1 MPSRKQ
7 FAEMISAIAGQ
18 SGKMEPRL
26 EQAAAAIARREG
38 AAAVTPQK
46 IIAEYNRMSGAPG
59 GQSFG
64 PPQPRTAAEMRGAPE
79 TPTGRDPVA
88 FERRLQSDRP
98 RMEQAVTEE
107 APVLGGRVEGMEMP
121 DLLDAYASPEDAI
134 RRLRIG
140 QPVGGPSGPGVRV
153 GGPSGPG
160 RPVGTPYSGGS
171 ANASREM
178 IVRPPRDVV
187 PTEPRGLITN
197 EQAVQENIARQ
208 FDNITGGAR
217 RRPADPDYSLPLGIG
232 AAAATAGVLSRMY
245 PRDPGPA
252 EAPVEATPQMQDDTP
267 ALDNT
272 DGAADLAA
280 EATPPPAMPAEAP
293 PFAAADLSEEQFTE
307 RFKRQYLERE
317 ARRAQPAAPPQP
329 VDYSLQ
335 AREMIDDLNARRR
348 AAGGEVPE
356 AQAMMQEIRRLQEL
370 GNQTRRATYVAAPG
384 DDASRYY
391 QQAQGLID
399 QLNAEY
405 RTGALTP
412 NSPRARQVMAQVR
425 QLQQAGDN
433 LRNRRAG

>member
-1 MPSRKQ
+1 MARPNK
-7 FAEMISAIAGQ
+7 FAQIIAGLANT
-18 SGKMEPRL
+18 GKSEPRL
-26 EQAAAAIARREG
+26 QKAAAAIARREG

-46 IIAEYNRMSGAPG
+46 IIEEYNRMSGVPG
-59 GQSFG
+59 ARSYG
-64 PPQPRTAAEMRGAPE
+64 PPTPRTAAEMRGPVAPE

-88 FERRLQSDRP
+88 FEQRLTADPEIRQTVGEFSPGFEKRAARGDVGPDEVLDMYGTGPLKPRPTPPIASTTPRMPAPTGPSPLGDRVDAVLRRLDD
-98 RMEQAVTEE
+98 QAPT
-107 APVLGGRVEGMEMP
+107 APE
-121 DLLDAYASPEDAI
+121 
-134 RRLRIG
+134 RIA
-140 QPVGGPSGPGVRV
+140 Q
-153 GGPSGPG
+153 
-160 RPVGTPYSGGS
+160 
-171 ANASREM
+171 
-178 IVRPPRDVV
+178 
-187 PTEPRGLITN
+187 
-197 EQAVQENIARQ
+197 Q

-217 RRPADPDYSLPLGIG
+217 RRPADPDYTLPLGIG

-293 PFAAADLSEEQFTE
+293 PFAAADLSEEQFTD

-335 AREMIDDLNARRR
+335 ARGMIDDLNARRR

-412 NSPRARQVMAQVR
+412 NSPRARQVMAEVR

>member
-1 MPSRKQ
+1 MARGRAKADALTDLISSISGRTGKVDSRL
-7 FAEMISAIAGQ
+7 
-18 SGKMEPRL
+18 R
-26 EQAAAAIARREG
+26 QAADKLAREG
-38 AAAVTPQK
+38 VTAPTE
-46 IIAEYNRMSGAPG
+46 ADLVRVYNELSGAPG
-59 GQSFG
+59 AQSFG
-64 PPQPRTAAEMRGAPE
+64 PPQPRMAAEMRGAVE

-88 FERRLQSDRP
+88 FEQRLEGSRP

-107 APVLGGRVEGMEMP
+107 APALAGRVEGMDMP
-121 DLLDAYASPEDAI
+121 DFLDAYASPEDAI

-160 RPVGTPYSGGS
+160 RPVGVPYSGRT
-171 ANASREM
+171 ANASREL

-217 RRPADPDYSLPLGIG
+217 RRPADPDYALPLGIG

-245 PRDPGPA
+245 PRGPKPA
-252 EAPVEATPQMQDDTP
+252 EAPAEADDTP

-272 DGAADLAA
+272 DGTADLAA
-280 EATPPPAMPAEAP
+280 ESAPPPEMPAEAP
-293 PFAAADLSEEQFTE
+293 P
-307 RFKRQYLERE
+307 
-317 ARRAQPAAPPQP
+317 APT
-329 VDYSLQ
+329 DYSLE
-335 AREMIDDLNARRR
+335 ARKLIDQLNAMRR

-356 AQAMMQEIRRLQEL
+356 APAMMQEIRRLQDL

-384 DDASRYY
+384 DDASRYF

-399 QLNAEY
+399 QLNAAY
-405 RTGALTP
+405 RDGSLTP

>member
-1 MPSRKQ
+1 MARQKQ
-7 FAEMISAIAGQ
+7 FAQMIAGIAGQ
-18 SGKMEPRL
+18 TGKMEPRL
-26 EQAAAAIARREG
+26 EKAAAAIARREG

-59 GQSFG
+59 AQSFG
-64 PPQPRTAAEMRGAPE
+64 PPQPRTAAEIRGAAE
-79 TPTGRDPVA
+79 TPTGRDPVDFGQRLTTDKEIRQTVGEFSPG
-88 FERRLQSDRP
+88 FEKRAARGDVGPDEVLDMYGTGPLKPRPTPPIASNTPRMPAAPAPRPLGDRVDAVLRRLDDQRQPDINMMGMDQGSYIGWPDD
-98 RMEQAVTEE
+98 
-107 APVLGGRVEGMEMP
+107 APMGR
-121 DLLDAYASPEDAI
+121 SPTAPE
-134 RRLRIG
+134 RIA
-140 QPVGGPSGPGVRV
+140 Q
-153 GGPSGPG
+153 
-160 RPVGTPYSGGS
+160 
-171 ANASREM
+171 
-178 IVRPPRDVV
+178 
-187 PTEPRGLITN
+187 
-197 EQAVQENIARQ
+197 Q

-217 RRPADPDYSLPLGIG
+217 RRPADPDYTLPLGIG

-252 EAPVEATPQMQDDTP
+252 EAPVEADDTP

-272 DGAADLAA
+272 DGTADLAA
-280 EATPPPAMPAEAP
+280 EATPPPEMPAEDP

-317 ARRAQPAAPPQP
+317 ASRAQQQP
-329 VDYSLQ
+329 VDYSLE
-335 AREMIDDLNARRR
+335 ARKLIDQLNAMRR

-370 GNQTRRATYVAAPG
+370 GNQTRRATFVAAPG
-384 DDASRYY
+384 DDASRYF

-405 RTGALTP
+405 RTGSLTP
-412 NSPRARQVMAQVR
+412 NSPKARQVMAQVR